1 MSRDPYTQELIEH
14 ARAQGGD
21 REAAA
26 VADTMNPA
34 EGPFDDKLQPADIG
48 IKLEGEYAAA
58 LLEFERTARDLNA
71 HQVAGPPLLERYRA
85 ALARLSAAAVK

>member
-1 MSRDPYTQELIEH
+1 MTRDAYAQALIEH

-21 REAAA
+21 REATA
-26 VADTMNPA
+26 VADAMSPA
-34 EGPFDDKLQPADIG
+34 EGPSDDKPQPTDLVIS
-48 IKLEGEYAAA
+48 LEGEGAAA
-58 LLEFERTARDLNA
+58 YEEFRLAARDLNA